1 MVRTQFPPALSTATE
16 IGGKGATVVCAVPD
30 ITEKWLQRKR
40 KRYGLIVPRHNQAC
54 TEPTEKR
61 GNLMFPFLV
70 PSTVHKKLA

>member
-16 IGGKGATVVCAVPD
+16 IGGKDATVVSAVPD

-40 KRYGLIVPRHNQAC
+40 KGYGLIVPRDTQTC
-54 TEPTEKR
+54 TDPTEKR

-70 PSTVHKKLA
+70 PNTVHKKLA